1 MAQISIEEFLA
12 AGGTDLGVSEWLN
25 IDQERINQF
34 ADVTLDHQFIHI
46 DPVAAAK
53 TPFGGTVAHG
63 FLSLSLLPHLMKDL
77 TLVPK
82 NVVMG
87 VNYGFNSLRFLTPVA
102 VNSNVRANVS
112 VKEVI
117 EKNPNQYLITYT
129 VALEIEGVDKPA
141 LVAEWLTMLFTG

>member
-1 MAQISIEEFLA
+1 MEISKEDFMKA
-12 AGGTDLGVSEWLN
+12 AGRELGTSDWIE
-25 IDQERINQF
+25 IDQKRINEF

-46 DPVAAAK
+46 DPEAAAK

-77 TLVPK
+77 VLTLP

-87 VNYGFNSLRFLTPVA
+87 VNYGFNSLRFLSPVP
-102 VNSNVRANVS
+102 VNSKVRANVQ
-112 VKEVI
+112 VKEVV
-117 EKNPNQYLITYT
+117 EKNPNQYLITYS
-129 VALEIEGVDKPA
+129 VVLEIDGVVKPA

>member
-1 MAQISIEEFLA
+1 
-12 AGGTDLGVSEWLN
+12 
-25 IDQERINQF
+25 
-34 ADVTLDHQFIHI
+34 
-46 DPVAAAK
+46 
-53 TPFGGTVAHG
+53 
-63 FLSLSLLPHLMKDL
+63 MKDL

>member
-1 MAQISIEEFLA
+1 MAQVSIEEFLA
-12 AGGTDLGVSEWLN
+12 AGGTDLGVSDWLN
-25 IDQERINQF
+25 VDQERINQF

-46 DPVAAAK
+46 DPEAAAK

>member
-1 MAQISIEEFLA
+1 MAQVSIEEFLA
-12 AGGTDLGVSEWLN
+12 AGGTDLGVSEWMN

-46 DPVAAAK
+46 DPEAAAK

-77 TLVPK
+77 TLVPD

-87 VNYGFNSLRFLTPVA
+87 VNYGFNSLRFLAPVA

-129 VALEIEGVDKPA
+129 VALEIEGSTKPA